1 MAKKP
6 EGSTKFAALR
16 RHAEELLRVTKR
28 DLAAM
33 QIKDVQHL
41 VHELQVHE
49 IELEMQN
56 DALRK
61 AQMDL
66 ESARDRY
73 LDLYDSAPIGYLT
86 LNPKGMILEGNLPA
100 CTLLGINR
108 KDLLGKP
115 VIGFVAAKDQAT
127 VLHHIRESFK
137 EGARQACEVGLAQQ
151 RDAPVLVRFESV
163 AVQGHVGQHT
173 CLLTALLDIT
183 ERVRAETALRTY
195 QHGLEQQERLEERE
209 RLSHDLHDGILQSLY
224 AIGLSLDA
232 AKTQPSKVSDETSAL
247 LTQSIDELNSVM
259 REVRNFI
266 EELGPQMHSEANL
279 PDFELSHSLHA
290 LAQSLAHLHGRQVRV
305 SVARAI
311 TAGLSHVQQLEILKL
326 VKEALSNSFR
336 HTEASLVSVSLNR
349 VNGNFRLTVQD
360 NGAGFDV
367 KGKTGQ
373 GHGLINMAARAKALS
388 GTLSV
393 RSRPANGT
401 LVVLDFPKKKSMEG
415 LNP

>member
-33 QIKDVQHL
+33 QIKDVQRL
-41 VHELQVHE
+41 VHELAVHE

-56 DALRK
+56 DTLRQV
-61 AQMDL
+61 QMDL

-86 LNPKGMILEGNLPA
+86 LNPMGMILEGNLPA
-100 CTLLGINR
+100 CTLLGVNR
-108 KDLLGKP
+108 KELLGKP

-127 VLHHIRESFK
+127 VLRHIRESFK

-151 RDAPVLVRFESV
+151 GDATVLVRFESV
-163 AVQGHVGQHT
+163 AVQGHVGQDT
-173 CLLTALLDIT
+173 CLLTALLDVT

-209 RLSHDLHDGILQSLY
+209 RLAHDLHDGILQSLY

-232 AKTQPSKVSDETSAL
+232 AKTEPSKVSDETSAL

-266 EELGPQMHSEANL
+266 EELGPQIHSEADL
-279 PDFELSHSLHA
+279 PAFELSHSLHA
-290 LAQSLAHLHGRQVRV
+290 LAQSLAHLHGRKVRV
-305 SVARAI
+305 SVARAV

-349 VNGNFRLTVQD
+349 VNGNLRLTVRD

-393 RSRPANGT
+393 QSRSAKGT
-401 LVVLDFPKKKSMEG
+401 RVVLDFPKKKSMEG
-415 LNP
+415 VKS

>member
-100 CTLLGINR
+100 CALLGVNR
-108 KDLLGKP
+108 TDLIGKP
-115 VIGFVAAKDQAT
+115 VTVFVAAKDQAT
-127 VLHHIRESFK
+127 VLRHIRKSFK
-137 EGARQACEVGLAQQ
+137 EGARQACEAGLAQQ
-151 RDAPVLVRFESV
+151 GDVPVLVRFESLP
-163 AVQGHVGQHT
+163 VQGHVGQDT
-173 CLLTALLDIT
+173 YLRTALLDIT
-183 ERVRAETALRTY
+183 ERVRAETALRAY

-209 RLSHDLHDGILQSLY
+209 RLGHDLHDGILQSLY

-266 EELGPQMHSEANL
+266 EELGPQIHSEANL
-279 PDFELSHSLHA
+279 PECELSHSLQA
-290 LAQSLAHLHGRQVRV
+290 LAQSLAHLHGRKVRV
-305 SVARAI
+305 SVSRAV
-311 TAGLSHVQQLEILKL
+311 TAGLAHGQQLEILKL

-349 VNGNFRLTVQD
+349 VNGHFRLTVQD
-360 NGAGFDV
+360 NGPGFDV

-393 RSRPANGT
+393 RSRPSNGT
-401 LVVLDFPKKKSMEG
+401 LVLLDFPKKKSMEA
-415 LNP
+415 